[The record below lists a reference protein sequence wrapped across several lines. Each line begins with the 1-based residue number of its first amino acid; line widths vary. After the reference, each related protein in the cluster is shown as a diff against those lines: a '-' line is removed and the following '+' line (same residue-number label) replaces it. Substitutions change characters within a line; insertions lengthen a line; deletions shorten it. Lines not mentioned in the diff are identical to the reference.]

1 MKKIWILMMSF
12 FVMFQLPTAAQ
23 PGMQEISEFCKKIT
37 WFGQSTIR
45 IKTDSLTIYL
55 DPFRIQ
61 QAEAADIILITHDHR
76 DHFDPPS
83 IAKLATDRTIIVMP
97 SSCRESYQEI
107 KVKNIRY
114 LSPGETTNIGKIAVK
129 AVPAY
134 NIKKAKFHPKSK
146 NYLGYVVKIGG
157 IRIYHA
163 GDTERIPEMK
173 EFQCDIACL
182 PLGQKYTMSSV
193 QEAADAALD
202 VKARVAIPIHYGLA
216 EGSAED
222 ALKFQELLKD
232 KVKVLILPLAS
243 H

>member
-1 MKKIWILMMSF
+1 MNKIWILAISF
-12 FVMFQLPTAAQ
+12 FLIFPLLVAAQ
-23 PGMQEISEFCKKIT
+23 PGMQDLSEFCKKIS

-61 QAEAADIILITHDHR
+61 QAEAADIILITHDHH

-114 LSPGETTNIGKIAVK
+114 LSPGEITNIGKIAVK

-134 NIKKAKFHPKSK
+134 NIKKAKYHPKSK
-146 NYLGYVVKIGG
+146 NYLGYVLNIGG

-173 EFQCDIACL
+173 KFQCDIACL
-182 PLGQKYTMSSV
+182 PLGQTYTMSSV

-202 VKARVAIPIHYGLA
+202 VKARIAIPIHYGLY
-216 EGSAED
+216 EGSNED
-222 ALKFQELLKD
+222 AVKFRELLKD

>member
-1 MKKIWILMMSF
+1 MKKVWILVAGF
-12 FVMFQLPTAAQ
+12 LLIFPLLTDAQ
-23 PGMQEISEFCKKIT
+23 PEMQAISELCKNIS
-37 WFGQSTIR
+37 WFGQATIR

-55 DPFRIQ
+55 DPYRIQ

-76 DHFDPPS
+76 DHLDPPS
-83 IAKLATDRTIIVMP
+83 IAKLVTDKTVIVMP
-97 SSCRESYQEI
+97 SSCRESAQEI
-107 KVKNIRY
+107 KVKNIHY
-114 LSPGETTNIGKIAVK
+114 LNPGETTNIGEIAVK

-146 NYLGYVVKIGG
+146 NYLGYVVTIGG
-157 IRIYHA
+157 IRVYHA

-182 PLGQKYTMSSV
+182 PLGQNYTMNSV

-202 VKARVAIPIHYGLA
+202 VKARIAIPIHYGLA

-222 ALKFQELLKD
+222 ALKFQELLND
-232 KVKVLILPLAS
+232 KLKVLILPKK
-243 H
+243 

>member
-12 FVMFQLPTAAQ
+12 LVMFQLPTVAQ
-23 PGMQEISEFCKKIT
+23 PDMQEVSEFCKKIT

-45 IKTDSLTIYL
+45 IKTDSLVIYL
-55 DPFRIQ
+55 DPYRIQ
-61 QAEAADIILITHDHR
+61 QAEAADIILITHDHW

-83 IAKLATDRTIIVMP
+83 IAKLVTDKTIFVMP
-97 SSCRESYQEI
+97 SSCRESSREI
-107 KVKNIRY
+107 QVKNIHY
-114 LSPGETTNIGKIAVK
+114 LSLGETMIIGQIAVK

-134 NIKKAKFHPKSK
+134 NIKKVKFHPKSK
-146 NYLGYVVKIGG
+146 NYLGYVVTIGG

-182 PLGQKYTMSSV
+182 PLGQKYTMNSV

-202 VKARVAIPIHYGLA
+202 VKARIAIPIHYGLA
-216 EGSAED
+216 EGSDED
-222 ALKFQELLKD
+222 ALRFQELLKD
-232 KVKVLILPLAS
+232 KVKVLILPKK
-243 H
+243 

>member
-1 MKKIWILMMSF
+1 MKKIGILIISF
-12 FVMFQLPTAAQ
+12 FVMFQLPITAQ
-23 PGMQEISEFCKKIT
+23 PGMQELSEFCKNIS

-55 DPFRIQ
+55 DPYRIQ

-76 DHFDPPS
+76 DHLDPPS
-83 IAKLATDRTIIVMP
+83 IAKLVTDKTVIVMP
-97 SSCRESYQEI
+97 SSCRESAQEI
-107 KVKNIRY
+107 KVKNIHY
-114 LSPGETTNIGKIAVK
+114 LNPGETTNIGEIAVK

-146 NYLGYVVKIGG
+146 NYLGYVVTIGG
-157 IRIYHA
+157 IRVYHA

-182 PLGQKYTMSSV
+182 PLGQNYTMNSV

-202 VKARVAIPIHYGLA
+202 VKARIAIPIHYGLA

-222 ALKFQELLKD
+222 ALKFQELLND
-232 KVKVLILPLAS
+232 KLKVLILPKK
-243 H
+243 